1 MSKSRLTVRSMRN
14 TEFISV
20 LLLIIVLFCTQTTVN
35 LLLPHPVHPKECIV
49 LQRYMLSK
57 IFFHLKFIKIIFHAD
72 SAHFIHKFEESNA
85 TTAGGYSA
93 KWLPTGTTE
102 MEARRHACVYVGKSN
117 GPDGKEPFAGVIFI
131 NYHLSDLIKYR
142 D

>member
-1 MSKSRLTVRSMRN
+1 
-14 TEFISV
+14 
-20 LLLIIVLFCTQTTVN
+20 
-35 LLLPHPVHPKECIV
+35 
-49 LQRYMLSK
+49 MLSK